1 MAKKEKKKVWEK
13 VPATAFKS
21 EEELKKAEAGESLNL
36 QDGLGKNKRKKYE
49 EKLALDISFEDL
61 IKLSVTDIDKPKK

>member
-1 MAKKEKKKVWEK
+1 
-13 VPATAFKS
+13 
-21 EEELKKAEAGESLNL
+21 
-36 QDGLGKNKRKKYE
+36 LGKNKRKKYE